1 MAEWI
6 KKNKIQWYTY
16 CLQETHFS
24 LKHTHRWRV
33 KGRKNISS
41 KWWSKKCRSGDL
53 PGGPVVKN
61 PPSNAGDAGSI
72 PGRGTKIPHA
82 TGQLSLRASTREPSR
97 CNERSRMPQRTSC
110 VPQLRPNAAKKKP
123 PKNKNKNKNK
133 NRTKTCGQTTM
144 YKMDKQ
150 QAYIV

>member
-1 MAEWI
+1 MPRGGGIIA
-6 KKNKIQWYTY
+6 NGR
-16 CLQETHFS
+16 LSGDFSNFGVNET
-24 LKHTHRWRV
+24 LKLVDR
-33 KGRKNISS
+33 
-41 KWWSKKCRSGDL
+41 DL